1 MVSTSPTLAV
11 AGTVTLTESV
21 VAAPCSAALI
31 RALLSASVVMTT
43 VGATEAVVSMV
54 TGTVAEV
61 VLPAGS
67 VSRTA
72 TFCGPPSGQA
82 CTGVTLHLPAAS
94 TVVEI
99 TSPVG
104 MVTWMVLPGSPVPEM
119 VGVVS
124 LVVLS
129 PWVPESDAGSSTA
142 VRAGAVVSALA
153 LSVPISPRLPA
164 ASLTCASTLR
174 VASLAGVGTPVRVTL
189 LALMSAWVSS
199 LGAWATPLM

>member
-1 MVSTSPTLAV
+1 MMSTSPTLAV
-11 AGTVTLTESV
+11 AGTVILTESV

-31 RALLSASVVMTT
+31 RALLSASVVMST

-67 VSRTA
+67 VSSTA

-142 VRAGAVVSALA
+142 VRAGAVVSSLA
-153 LSVPISPRLPA
+153 ESEPGAETLPA
-164 ASLTCASTLR
+164 ASVS
-174 VASLAGVGTPVRVTL
+174 VAVTVRVPPSAG
-189 LALMSAWVSS
+189 LAKVVV
-199 LGAWATPLM
+199 